1 MNTKLARFVYKQDSS
16 QSQFLPLY
24 KCRQSEV
31 EMNTQPTL
39 KSKSSY
45 VLKACA
51 IFASPTLCKIYENKK
66 HLLIYVCISFDG
78 KSKLILYSRVR
89 YFKAKLTK
97 LVSCDKGNIFNFF
110 ISKQR
115 FGNAYIF
122 QYYKMHYMYFYVVSI
137 VVFFLHLNLNCN
149 GIHHCLE
156 PEVHIK

>member
-1 MNTKLARFVYKQDSS
+1 M
-16 QSQFLPLY
+16 
-24 KCRQSEV
+24 
-31 EMNTQPTL
+31 
-39 KSKSSY
+39 
-45 VLKACA
+45 
-51 IFASPTLCKIYENKK
+51 
-66 HLLIYVCISFDG
+66 YVCISFDG

-156 PEVHIK
+156 PEVHIKWWELKWEEIWIFTKWNYGWLCMCKFKISFLFHLITII